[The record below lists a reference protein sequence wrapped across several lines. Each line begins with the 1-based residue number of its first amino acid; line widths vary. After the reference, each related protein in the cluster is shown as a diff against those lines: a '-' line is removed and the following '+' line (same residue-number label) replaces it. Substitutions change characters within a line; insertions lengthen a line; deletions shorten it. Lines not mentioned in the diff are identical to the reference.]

1 MKGNMEDSDSDEQLL
16 LSLSKTSGSLLYPNS
31 TLSLRT
37 PDTNAGEAESQ
48 MVSGCSALPRQDLHS
63 SCPHL
68 NDVFPASNFETLI
81 SAVWPSSDE
90 ARLRQRLR
98 VIGWISDTDISLSSG
113 ITEATSAAAG
123 KGDVHPH
130 AHRLTPLEIRTPQSK
145 SDFLDFQNTL
155 LKMCFPCLVS
165 ILLMKKKKLF
175 LQQDASSTR
184 S

>member
-1 MKGNMEDSDSDEQLL
+1 MPETRRVRWCLD
-16 LSLSKTSGSLLYPNS
+16 
-31 TLSLRT
+31 
-37 PDTNAGEAESQ
+37 A
-48 MVSGCSALPRQDLHS
+48 PRSPPTDLHS

-68 NDVFPASNFETLI
+68 NDVFSASNFETLI

-90 ARLRQRLR
+90 ARLRPRLK

-123 KGDVHPH
+123 KGGVRPH
-130 AHRLTPLEIRTPQSK
+130 AHRLTPSEMRTPQFK

-155 LKMCFPCLVS
+155 LKMCFPYLVS
-165 ILLMKKKKLF
+165 ILLMKKKKKKNLLF

-184 S
+184 R